1 MKIETCTSY
10 PDDVLE
16 RYRPTDADLDWE
28 LVTSGFWSDSHYNS
42 GHISYHLARREDGV
56 WIMDGERRSAELD
69 DVTEEDIAQG
79 NLNDDQLQALSG
91 TTLEEAQN
99 ARYNRI
105 VAICIDAPQDAQ
117 SHEIAELLYD
127 AIEEAGG
134 TIVEEPDGFGILD
147 A

>member
-1 MKIETCTSY
+1 MKIETCTGY
-10 PDDVLE
+10 PDDLLE
-16 RYRPTDADLDWE
+16 RYRPGDADLDWE
-28 LVTSGFWSDSHYNS
+28 LVTSGFWSNSHYNS
-42 GHISYHLARREDGV
+42 GYISYRLARREDGV

-69 DVTEEDIAQG
+69 GVTEEDIAEE
-79 NLNDDQLQALSG
+79 NLNDDQLQALWG
-91 TTLEEAQN
+91 TTLEEAQS
-99 ARYNRI
+99 ASYNRI

-147 A
+147 G